1 MDGARKSK
9 NGKHR
14 IPMNGST
21 VLHVNGLAVLVGIGE
36 QQRFLGFARNDDT
49 GGRHAALT
57 PFPSER
63 GAGGIGRRVSRQS
76 FSKGEADYECVETTR
91 GISLLR
97 GNRLSPGVVSL
108 VYVDQL
114 LSQPPP
120 YPPPCGRPLP

>member
-49 GGRHAALT
+49 GGEARRINPLSLGKGGRGDRET
-57 PFPSER
+57 SEQAVIQQGR
-63 GAGGIGRRVSRQS
+63 G
-76 FSKGEADYECVETTR
+76 
-91 GISLLR
+91 
-97 GNRLSPGVVSL
+97 
-108 VYVDQL
+108 
-114 LSQPPP
+114 
-120 YPPPCGRPLP
+120 